1 MIWLLSGSTNNII
14 NYSTIKNATI
24 GIYVEDQLNTNT
36 YQLTINNS
44 KIYNSSNFGILAKSS
59 SITASNL
66 VINKS
71 GQSSF
76 AATYG
81 GQYEL
86 NHCTITNFWNNSF
99 RQFPSLLINNYWI
112 DSNGNILNNSNLN
125 FNINNSIISGN
136 ENIEFLIE
144 QYDDSNL
151 NFKFKNCMIKFNDYN
166 EIFTGQNNYDFLNL
180 EKYEN
185 IYLNLNTDFKNE
197 YNNELFILQ
206 NSEVINL
213 GDQQLAAIYPLDLL
227 NINREDSP
235 DLGAYQHIIIED

>member
-1 MIWLLSGSTNNII
+1 
-14 NYSTIKNATI
+14 
-24 GIYVEDQLNTNT
+24 LN
-36 YQLTINNS
+36 
-44 KIYNSSNFGILAKSS
+44 
-59 SITASNL
+59 
-66 VINKS
+66 
-71 GQSSF
+71 
-76 AATYG
+76 
-81 GQYEL
+81 
-86 NHCTITNFWNNSF
+86 
-99 RQFPSLLINNYWI
+99 
-112 DSNGNILNNSNLN
+112 SNGNVLNNSNLN
-125 FNINNSIISGN
+125 FNITNSIISGN

-144 QYDDSNL
+144 QFDDSNL

-227 NINREDSP
+227 NINRENSP
-235 DLGAYQHIIIED
+235 DLGAYQHVIIED